1 MNKRLLYVFIFGNIS
16 WTCSPCFE
24 LISYLCY
31 SRHVSNTGLGFSLF
45 FAVFL
50 MLLRQFTVNCL
61 ETRVFD
67 KASFPS
73 FSLKERPKNAQIN
86 YNLVPTNPGK
96 RRHKLYY
103 ISINWQKAF
112 GIFFVS
118 KSRLNIYKDLKSK
131 CVCRQQKDSVRKF
144 I

>member
-1 MNKRLLYVFIFGNIS
+1 MCCLSKICLRNEINNTKEKENCQNIIFNSIKGLRIHTHRRQQQKIWERRKDLNKRLLYVFIFGNIS

-45 FAVFL
+45 FALFL

-67 KASFPS
+67 KESFPS
-73 FSLKERPKNAQIN
+73 FSLK
-86 YNLVPTNPGK
+86 
-96 RRHKLYY
+96 RRDQKTHK
-103 ISINWQKAF
+103 SITT
-112 GIFFVS
+112 
-118 KSRLNIYKDLKSK
+118 
-131 CVCRQQKDSVRKF
+131 
-144 I
+144 